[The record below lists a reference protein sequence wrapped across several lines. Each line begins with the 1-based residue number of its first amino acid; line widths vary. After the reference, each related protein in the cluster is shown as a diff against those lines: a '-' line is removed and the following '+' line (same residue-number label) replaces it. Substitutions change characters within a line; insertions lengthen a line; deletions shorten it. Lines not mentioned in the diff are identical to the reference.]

1 MSVADRVAVAVASAV
16 ERICFRNLDETE
28 LARQQIHGASA
39 NAVFDEH

>member
-16 ERICFRNLDETE
+16 ERIGFRNLDETE

-39 NAVFDEH
+39 KCRFR